1 MSVQSSKF
9 NRDIDRLQK
18 EKEKKLLISYYNQ
31 FAKLFSAK
39 PVIYNDYKNVER
51 VKPSLHIDVRAA
63 LIPDFG
69 LRGLTPKGIGSYN
82 FSYSIRYHR

>member
-1 MSVQSSKF
+1 LPAKGEVEEASH
-9 NRDIDRLQK
+9 
-18 EKEKKLLISYYNQ
+18 LIYNQ

-39 PVIYNDYKNVER
+39 LVIYNAYKNAKR

-69 LRGLTPKGIGSYN
+69 LRGLTPRDRLIQ
-82 FSYSIRYHR
+82 FFL